1 MQPEEDIKLR
11 AKELLQRLVQDAATR
26 VVESQRREVL
36 SYYARQSGLFRAL
49 ATRVLKGQAGGMDK
63 DAAVRWSVD
72 DLQRDAMSRTT
83 TPTAREEF
91 ARWFSSRQ
99 PMLRGV
105 AGRFYRF
112 LQDAPTLP
120 GLLDGKLPAEARR
133 ELGISDQLLML
144 YLGPMTAASEPG
156 KRTAQNLAAIE
167 ILASGRQPT
176 ESDRSVLAGYSGW
189 GGLSIERVE
198 SRIPAGFRPD
208 PSALIHEY
216 YTPSNLCLEL
226 GRVLRRSVNLMS
238 STGGVLRAL
247 EPSAGIGRFVHAL
260 SLPGYD
266 TVSWTAVEYSSVS
279 AALLRALRP
288 DIRVVEGSFEKFV
301 SQEEGTLSGSLDLVV
316 SNPPYGERG
325 ASANEDP
332 HPDYRERKASAY
344 FLRRGLDLLKAGGI
358 GVFLIPYGFLTGQSP
373 EALSLRKRVL
383 RRHHLMAAFRLPSG
397 LFPGANLVTD
407 LLLFRARGGEL
418 AEAVAEDSPI
428 VEGRYFELFPA
439 HLLGTELRGDQGG
452 GDE

>member
-1 MQPEEDIKLR
+1 MQTEDDIKLR

-26 VVESQRREVL
+26 VVESQRQEVL
-36 SYYARQSGLFRAL
+36 SYYARKSGLFRAL
-49 ATRVLKGQAGGMDK
+49 ATRVLKGQAGGLNK

-83 TPTAREEF
+83 TSTAREEF
-91 ARWFSSRQ
+91 ARWFGSRQ

-112 LQDAPTLP
+112 AQDALP
-120 GLLDGKLPAEARR
+120 GLLAGKLPAEMRR
-133 ELGISDQLLML
+133 ELGISDELLGL

-167 ILASGRQPT
+167 ILASGRPPN
-176 ESDRSVLAGYSGW
+176 ESDRRVLAGYSGW

-198 SRIPAGFRPD
+198 ARIAAGFRPD

-226 GRVLRRSVNLMS
+226 GRVLRRSVS
-238 STGGVLRAL
+238 SMNTTGGVLRAL

-266 TVSWTAVEYSSVS
+266 AVSWTAVEYSSVS

-325 ASANEDP
+325 ASASEDA

-373 EALSLRKRVL
+373 EALALRKRVL

-418 AEAVAEDSPI
+418 AEAVAEDSAI

-452 GDE
+452 SDE